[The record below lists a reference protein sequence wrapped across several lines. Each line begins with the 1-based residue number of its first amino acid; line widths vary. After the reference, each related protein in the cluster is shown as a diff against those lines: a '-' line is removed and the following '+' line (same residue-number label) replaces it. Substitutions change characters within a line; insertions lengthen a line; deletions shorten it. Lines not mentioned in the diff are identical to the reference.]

1 MRREFDEEMKGL
13 QKVSRREM
21 KRRRAAYKTQS
32 ERKVD
37 EIYVASQFKLTV
49 MRFKRNR
56 LAVVGFIFLI
66 LIYLM
71 AMFADFIAP
80 YGKNEYNP
88 SLTNMAPKGM
98 HWIDSEGNFSFR
110 PFVYELVPSYDPVT
124 FLPMYEENPEK
135 KEYVSLFVKGTP
147 YKLMGLFDC
156 DVHLFGLHKTTDEDG
171 GVYGIFLFG
180 TDQAGRDLFSRTMC
194 GAQISCTVG
203 LVGVM
208 LSFVLGLL
216 LGGLSGYLGGVTDV
230 VIQRIIDFTIS
241 LPTIPL
247 WMALAAA
254 VPSNWPVTRTY
265 FCITL
270 ILSLLGWPGLA
281 RTVRSKFL
289 SLKNED
295 FVRAARV
302 SGASNFRIIWKHMV
316 PMFTSHL
323 IASLSLSIP
332 GMILGETSLSFLG
345 LGLRAPAV
353 SWGVL
358 LADGQKFRNVALYPW
373 TLIPGVFVIVTVMAF
388 NFVGDGLRDA
398 ADPYL

>member
-1 MRREFDEEMKGL
+1 MQNDINGL
-13 QKVSRREM
+13 QKVNRREL
-21 KRRRAAYKTQS
+21 KRRKAAFKAQS
-32 ERKVD
+32 QRGAE
-37 EIYVASQFKLTV
+37 EIYVASQLKLTV
-49 MRFKRNR
+49 MRFRRNR
-56 LAVVGFIFLI
+56 LAVVGFIALCV
-66 LIYLM
+66 IY
-71 AMFADFIAP
+71 FIAIFASFLAP
-80 YGKNEYNP
+80 YDKQDYN
-88 SLTNMAPKGM
+88 SKITNMSPKGM
-98 HWIDSEGNFSFR
+98 HWVDHEGNFSFR

-124 FLPMYEENPEK
+124 FAPMYTEDPER
-135 KEYVSLFVKGTP
+135 KEYVSFFTHGSP
-147 YKLMGLFDC
+147 YKLLGFIPC
-156 DVHLFGLHKTTDEDG
+156 DVHLFGLETAVGEG
-171 GVYGIFLFG
+171 GGLYGIYLFG
-180 TDQAGRDLFSRTMC
+180 TDQAGRDLFSRTLI
-194 GAQISCTVG
+194 GAQISATVG
-203 LVGVM
+203 LVGVL
-208 LSFVLGLL
+208 LSFILGLI
-216 LGGLSGYLGGVTDV
+216 LGGLSGYLGGMVDTV
-230 VIQRIIDFTIS
+230 VQRVIDFTIS

-254 VPSNWPVTRTY
+254 VPSNWPVTKTY

-270 ILSLLGWPGLA
+270 ILSLVGWPSLA
-281 RTVRSKFL
+281 RTVRSKFI

-302 SGASNFRIIWKHMV
+302 AGAGTFRIIMKHMV

-358 LADGQKFRNVALYPW
+358 LSDAQKFRNVALYPW
-373 TLIPGVFVIVTVMAF
+373 TMIPGIFVIVTVMAF